1 MLLNVF
7 LLLVGF
13 VLLIKGADFFV
24 EGSAAVAKKFHVPSV
39 IIGLTIVA
47 MGTSAPE
54 LAVSITAGMAG
65 NNEIAI
71 SNVIG
76 SNMFNLL
83 MVIGVCSAILPMNVD
98 KSILKKEFPFVLFT
112 QALLLIFCVNAFM
125 GSWFGNVDGQ
135 NVLSRV
141 EGIVLVLMFL
151 GFMVNVVMTTLKG
164 QKNQEAAAE
173 EEENDGKK
181 PLHPLLSVV
190 YIVGGA
196 AAIVYGG
203 DLVVDS
209 ASFIASAF
217 GFSSTFIGL
226 TVVAMGTSLP
236 ELVTSITAIRKGE
249 NDLALGNVLGSNL
262 FNVLFVLAISTS
274 LTPIA
279 VLNDNIIDLIFLVVV
294 SFVVYLFCLSKRKVS
309 RVEGVSMVAVYLF
322 YTVYLLIRA

>member
-1 MLLNVF
+1 MGMLWNVL

-54 LAVSITAGMAG
+54 LAVSITAGLAG

-76 SNMFNLL
+76 SNLFNLL
-83 MVIGVCSAILPMNVD
+83 MVIGVCAAILPMNVD
-98 KSILKKEFPFVLFT
+98 KSILKKEFPFVLII
-112 QALLLIFCVNAFM
+112 QALLLLFCTNKFM
-125 GSWFGNVDGQ
+125 GPVFGNLDGQ

-141 EGIVLVLMFL
+141 EGIVLIVLFVC
-151 GFMVNVVMTTLKG
+151 FMINIVCTTLKSR
-164 QKNQEAAAE
+164 KNTAE
-173 EEENDGKK
+173 DDGDDNKK
-181 PLHPLLSVV
+181 DLHPALCIL

-209 ASFIASAF
+209 ATYIATAF

-236 ELVTSITAIRKGE
+236 ELVTSITAIKKNE

-262 FNVLFVLAISTS
+262 FNILFVLAVSTS

-279 VLNDNIIDLIFLVVV
+279 VLTENIIDLAFLVVI
-294 SFVVYLFCLSKRKVS
+294 SIIAYLFCCSKKKVS
-309 RVEGVSMVAVYLF
+309 RVEGLGMVAAYLA

>member
-1 MLLNVF
+1 MLTNV
-7 LLLVGF
+7 LLLVVGF
-13 VLLIKGADFFV
+13 VLLVKGADFFV
-24 EGSAAVAKKFHVPSV
+24 EGSSAVAKRFKVPSI

-83 MVIGVCSAILPMNVD
+83 VVVGACAAILPMNVSKD
-98 KSILKKEFPFVLFT
+98 ILKKQFPFAMII
-112 QALLLIFCVNAFM
+112 QALLLFFCVNKFM
-125 GSWFGNVDGQ
+125 GNTFGVVDGN

-141 EGIVLVLMFL
+141 EGIILIILFIA
-151 GFMVNVVMTTLKG
+151 FMADMIITTLKSR
-164 QKNQEAAAE
+164 KEAVDDEADE
-173 EEENDGKK
+173 KQLGI
-181 PLHPLLSVV
+181 LLSIV

-203 DLVVDS
+203 DTVVNC
-209 ASFIASAF
+209 ASEIATAF
-217 GFSSTFIGL
+217 GMSQTFIGL
-226 TVVAMGTSLP
+226 TIVAIGTSLP
-236 ELVTSITAIRKGE
+236 ELVTSLTAIKKGE
-249 NDLALGNVLGSNL
+249 NDLALGNVIGSNL
-262 FNVLFVLAISTS
+262 FNVLFVLAISTT

-279 VLNDNIIDLIFLVVV
+279 VLDSNIIDLVMLVVV
-294 SFVVYLFCLSKRKVS
+294 SAIVYVFCVGKNKVS
-309 RVEGVSMVAVYLF
+309 RVEGISMVAMYIF